1 MGIFTTLK
9 MQIPSFQCSRLSFR
23 AFFSSLGRPR
33 RRFIG
38 IIGCLSFRSSSSS
51 SSSSSLSPTLQVR
64 SSRGIGRSS
73 SELSKGSF
81 STSVVSEMVSVVT
94 LLFILFLLRPL
105 FLRTMVLW
113 NTNTRTASENTVKPR
128 EIRFAD

>member
-1 MGIFTTLK
+1 MR
-9 MQIPSFQCSRLSFR
+9 IPSFQCSRLSFC
-23 AFFSSLGRPR
+23 AFFSSLGRPL

-38 IIGCLSFRSSSSS
+38 VIGVLSSCSSSSS
-51 SSSSSLSPTLQVR
+51 SSSSISPTLQVR

-73 SELSKGSF
+73 SELSNGSF

-105 FLRTMVLW
+105 FLSTMV
-113 NTNTRTASENTVKPR
+113 R
-128 EIRFAD
+128 